1 MPTSHTVR
9 CHFLADI
16 TLSVRNLGFILR
28 DTTSF
33 RTCESISNSIQSA
46 ARGVLFI
53 APGMVL
59 KSLQP
64 LMTSASEKHA
74 TTIDEAVKRLIS
86 RAGDPRGIEASDLHP
101 RVSSALEKY
110 LFKDDPQAE
119 HRDVVSFVDEI
130 RADDLCLILA
140 CEKGD
145 EKAWEDL
152 VANFDATVKSAARK
166 ISSNNEDAEDLASS
180 IWAELYGLRQDAD
193 GNKKSKLAYYSGRG
207 SLAGWLR
214 AVVSQLAV
222 DQYRKQSK
230 FVQIEETRE
239 FENLAE
245 ESTNHSGND
254 QVVQHAENPEDLL
267 TEKQTGEDVS
277 AALRAA
283 IDSLEPEDKLILKL
297 YYFDDLKLKDI
308 AATFGYHEATA
319 SRKLVRIQTDVRKTV
334 EKELKKGHGW
344 SDSEVKKYLA
354 EAASKLGVSLE
365 KMLGALILAALVQDL
380 LS

>member
-1 MPTSHTVR
+1 MSEFAEKYKT
-9 CHFLADI
+9 AIND
-16 TLSVRNLGFILR
+16 
-28 DTTSF
+28 
-33 RTCESISNSIQSA
+33 A
-46 ARGVLFI
+46 VL
-53 APGMVL
+53 
-59 KSLQP
+59 
-64 LMTSASEKHA
+64 
-74 TTIDEAVKRLIS
+74 RLITRAENS
-86 RAGDPRGIEASDLHP
+86 RGLASDQIVP
-101 RVSSALEKY
+101 RVASALEKY
-110 LFKDDPQAE
+110 LFKDDPSAE
-119 HRDVVSFVDEI
+119 HRDVVAFVDEI
-130 RADDLCLILA
+130 RADDLCLIIA
-140 CEKGD
+140 CENGD

-245 ESTNHSGND
+245 ESSNHTGND
-254 QVVQHAENPEDLL
+254 RVVHHGQSPEELFS
-267 TEKQTGEDVS
+267 EQQTADDVS
-277 AALRAA
+277 AALGEA

-308 AATFGYHEATA
+308 AAAFNYHEATA
-319 SRKLVRIQTDVRKTV
+319 SRKLVRIQTDIRKAV
-334 EKELKKGHGW
+334 EKELKKNHGW
-344 SDSEVKKYLA
+344 SEGEVKKYLA
-354 EAASKLGVSLE
+354 DAASKLGVSLE
-365 KMLGALILAALVQDL
+365 KMLALLVLTALMQDFVVRGVL
-380 LS
+380 

>member
-1 MPTSHTVR
+1 
-9 CHFLADI
+9 
-16 TLSVRNLGFILR
+16 
-28 DTTSF
+28 
-33 RTCESISNSIQSA
+33 
-46 ARGVLFI
+46 
-53 APGMVL
+53 
-59 KSLQP
+59 
-64 LMTSASEKHA
+64 MTSLGEKHA

-86 RAGDPRGIEASDLHP
+86 RAGNTRGIQAADLRP

-110 LFKDDPQAE
+110 LFTVDPQPE
-119 HRDVVSFVDEI
+119 HREVVSFIDEI
-130 RADDLCLILA
+130 RADDLCLIIA

-152 VANFDATVKSAARK
+152 VANFDSTVKSAARK

-245 ESTNHSGND
+245 ESTNHSLND
-254 QVVQHAENPEDLL
+254 QVVHHAENPEELL

-277 AALRAA
+277 AALRTA
-283 IDSLEPEDKLILKL
+283 INSLEPEDKLILKL

-319 SRKLVRIQTDVRKTV
+319 SRKLARIQTDVRKAV
-334 EKELKKGHGW
+334 EKELKKNHGW
-344 SDSEVKKYLA
+344 SDNEVKKYLA
-354 EAASKLGVSLE
+354 DAASKLGVGLE
-365 KMLGALILAALVQDL
+365 KMLGALILVALVQDL